1 MLAEGLPESRGDVE
15 GDTVPEEQGVAAG
28 LLERVADSVGAAPV
42 REGDSRPDA
51 VKEGEAVVEGDARGD
66 AEKDTLA
73 VGVRDD
79 VVDGERVLVPTTVA
93 VSARDRVVVVV
104 DEVDALA
111 AAEADCVP
119 VAASLGEPGRTV
131 TVCVPVRAS
140 LGDTPKLRL
149 TVPVGR
155 GEGDAAVALGLPEG
169 GALAL
174 AAEGDALSLDHALGD
189 SPSEGVEEALPR
201 GEGEVRQL
209 AEEEGDL
216 APEGDCGEADTV
228 PVAACDGDAATEG
241 LGVLDALPE
250 AEIQDAEAEAEA
262 AAEALAPV
270 FVGVR
275 EEYDTVASG
284 EAETRGV

>member
-1 MLAEGLPESRGDVE
+1 MLEG
-15 GDTVPEEQGVAAG
+15 QGEAAA
-28 LLERVADSVGAAPV
+28 LSERVAESVGAAPV
-42 REGDSRPDA
+42 REGDCRPEA
-51 VKEGEAVVEGDARGD
+51 VKEGEALAEGDARGE
-66 AEKDTLA
+66 AERDPPA

-79 VVDGERVLVPTTVA
+79 VVDAEWVLVPATVA
-93 VSARDRVVVVV
+93 VPATDRVVVVV
-104 DEVDALA
+104 DVVDALA

-119 VAASLGEPGRTV
+119 VGASLGEPGSTV

-140 LGDTPKLRL
+140 LGDAPKLRL

-155 GEGDAAVALGLPEG
+155 GEGDAAEALGLPEG
-169 GALAL
+169 AALAL
-174 AAEGDALSLDHALGD
+174 AAEGDALSLAQPLGD

-228 PVAACDGDAATEG
+228 PEAACDGDAAREG
-241 LGVLDALPE
+241 VGVLDALPDE
-250 AEIQDAEAEAEA
+250 DIQDAEAEAEA
-262 AAEALAPV
+262 AAERLAPV
-270 FVGVR
+270 LVGVR
-275 EEYDTVASG
+275 LGIVNVASG